1 MNSVKCMRGAFTALD
16 EGKLVPYATAAF
28 EAYWGDDRDIA
39 REEVLADIAA
49 SAGLERQRFFAAIE
63 TDACKARLRANTDE
77 LIARGGFGSP
87 TMFVGNAMFFG
98 NDRLPLVRAAWRQHE
113 RQQRSGI
120 LGQGAGPPGA
130 LWRGV
135 LAADRRER
143 QRQLLH
149 RRRRPPDPRFHLGPD
164 ERHPGPQPSRDRRG
178 RAPAAIGELD
188 HLYSTILSRPVVD
201 LAALIAEISP
211 GKLDRVLLVSTGGE
225 SNEAALRMAK
235 LVTGRHEIVAMSRS
249 WHGVTG
255 GAASATYS
263 SSRKGYGP
271 PQPGAL
277 VLPAPD
283 TYRSRFID
291 ERGVYDWQGELDF
304 GFELVDRQSSG
315 ALAACIVEPILSS
328 GGVLEPPEG
337 YMAALAEKCR
347 ERDMQLIFDEAQTGL
362 GRTGHLFACERD
374 GVVPQ
379 YLTLSKTLGAGL
391 PLAAMLTTAE
401 IEDVAA
407 ERGFLFYTTH
417 ASDPLPAAVGLKVI
431 EVILRDRLTERA
443 ARLGERLKAGLLALQ
458 QRYDCIGDVR
468 GRGLLLGLDLVKDRR
483 TRAPDPELAQRVARE
498 CLELGMMT
506 SVVRGGFG
514 IFRIAPPL
522 TIERDE
528 IDLGLEI
535 FDRALARAVH

>member
-1 MNSVKCMRGAFTALD
+1 MTGNSDPEFWQKARAHLVRYGGAFAPLIA
-16 EGKLVPYATAAF
+16 ESAAGNYF
-28 EAYWGDDRDIA
+28 
-39 REEVLADIAA
+39 
-49 SAGLERQRFFAAIE
+49 
-63 TDACKARLRANTDE
+63 TDADGRRILDFT
-77 LIARGGFGSP
+77 
-87 TMFVGNAMFFG
+87 
-98 NDRLPLVRAAWRQHE
+98 
-113 RQQRSGI
+113 SGQMSAI
-120 LGQGAGPPGA
+120 LG
-130 LWRGV
+130 
-135 LAADRRER
+135 
-143 QRQLLH
+143 H
-149 RRRRPPDPRFHLGPD
+149 S
-164 ERHPGPQPSRDRRG
+164 HPEIVEVARKS
-178 RAPAAIGELD
+178 IGELD

-201 LAALIAEISP
+201 LAALLAEVSP

-235 LVTGRHEIVAMSRS
+235 LVTGHHEIVAMSRS

-255 GAASATYS
+255 GAAAATYS

-271 PQPGAL
+271 TQPGAL
-277 VLPAPD
+277 VLLAPD
-283 TYRSRFID
+283 TYRSRFVD
-291 ERGVYDWQGELDF
+291 ERGTYDWKSELDL
-304 GFELVDRQSSG
+304 GFELVDRQSTG
-315 ALAACIVEPILSS
+315 ALAACIIEPILSS
-328 GGVLEPPEG
+328 GGVLEPPQG
-337 YMAALAEKCR
+337 YMTALAEKCR

-407 ERGFLFYTTH
+407 ERGYLFYTTH
-417 ASDPLPAAVGLKVI
+417 ASDPLPAAVGLKVVEI
-431 EVILRDRLTERA
+431 ILRDRLSERA
-443 ARLGERLKAGLLALQ
+443 ADLGLRLKAGLQALQ

-483 TRAPDPELAQRVARE
+483 TKTPDPELAQRVARE

-514 IFRIAPPL
+514 IFRIAPPI
-522 TIERDE
+522 TVDARE

>member
-1 MNSVKCMRGAFTALD
+1 MSANSDPDFWRKAHAHLVRYGGAFAP
-16 EGKLVPYATAAF
+16 V
-28 EAYWGDDRDIA
+28 IA
-39 REEVLADIAA
+39 ESAD
-49 SAGLERQRFFAAIE
+49 GTYF
-63 TDACKARLRANTDE
+63 TDADGRRILDFT
-77 LIARGGFGSP
+77 
-87 TMFVGNAMFFG
+87 
-98 NDRLPLVRAAWRQHE
+98 
-113 RQQRSGI
+113 SGQMSAI
-120 LGQGAGPPGA
+120 LG
-130 LWRGV
+130 
-135 LAADRRER
+135 
-143 QRQLLH
+143 H
-149 RRRRPPDPRFHLGPD
+149 S
-164 ERHPGPQPSRDRRG
+164 HPEIVAVARKF
-178 RAPAAIGELD
+178 IGELD
-188 HLYSTILSRPVVD
+188 HLYSTVLSRPVVE

-235 LVTGRHEIVAMSRS
+235 LVTGHHEIVAMSRS

-271 PQPGAL
+271 TQPGAL

-283 TYRSRFID
+283 SYRSRFVDQDGI
-291 ERGVYDWQGELDF
+291 YDWRAELEF
-304 GFELVDRQSSG
+304 GFDLIDRQSTG

-337 YMAALAEKCR
+337 YIAALAAKCR
-347 ERDMQLIFDEAQTGL
+347 ERGMQLIFDEAQTGL

-374 GVVPQ
+374 GVVPD

-391 PLAAMLTTAE
+391 PLAAMLTTPE

-417 ASDPLPAAVGLKVI
+417 ASDPLPAAVGLKVV
-431 EVILRDRLTERA
+431 EVILRERLNQRA
-443 ARLGERLKAGLLALQ
+443 RVLGERLKTGLLALQ

-483 TRAPDPELAQRVARE
+483 TRTPDPELAQRVARE
-498 CLELGMMT
+498 CLDLGMMT

-522 TIERDE
+522 TVTEGE
-528 IDLGLEI
+528 IDLGLDI
-535 FDRALARAVH
+535 FDRALARAVR

>member
-1 MNSVKCMRGAFTALD
+1 MSGNSDPDFWAKANAHLVRYGGAFAP
-16 EGKLVPYATAAF
+16 V
-28 EAYWGDDRDIA
+28 IA
-39 REEVLADIAA
+39 ESAD
-49 SAGLERQRFFAAIE
+49 GNWF
-63 TDACKARLRANTDE
+63 TDADGRRILDFT
-77 LIARGGFGSP
+77 
-87 TMFVGNAMFFG
+87 
-98 NDRLPLVRAAWRQHE
+98 
-113 RQQRSGI
+113 SGQMSAI
-120 LGQGAGPPGA
+120 LG
-130 LWRGV
+130 
-135 LAADRRER
+135 
-143 QRQLLH
+143 H
-149 RRRRPPDPRFHLGPD
+149 S
-164 ERHPGPQPSRDRRG
+164 HPEIV
-178 RAPAAIGELD
+178 AVAKHYIGELD

-201 LAALIAEISP
+201 LAALIAKVSP

-235 LVTGRHEIVAMSRS
+235 LVTGRHEVVAMSRS

-255 GAASATYS
+255 GAASNPYS

-291 ERGVYDWQGELDF
+291 DRGVYDWQTELEF
-304 GFELVDRQSSG
+304 GFDLVDRQSSG

-337 YMAALAEKCR
+337 YMAALAKMCAA
-347 ERDMQLIFDEAQTGL
+347 RDMQLIFDEAQTGL
-362 GRTGHLFACERD
+362 GRTGTLFACERD

-391 PLAAMLTTAE
+391 PLAAMLTTPE
-401 IEDVAA
+401 IEEVAA
-407 ERGFLFYTTH
+407 ERGYLFYTTH

-431 EVILRDRLTERA
+431 EVILRDRFTERA
-443 ARLGERLKAGLLALQ
+443 AELGKRLKDGLLDLQ
-458 QRYDCIGDVR
+458 QRYECIGDVR

-483 TRAPDPELAQRVARE
+483 SKTPDPDLAQRVARE
-498 CLELGMMT
+498 CLALGMMT

-522 TIERDE
+522 TIEPHE

-535 FDRALARAVH
+535 FHKALSRAL

>member
-1 MNSVKCMRGAFTALD
+1 MSANSDPDFWRKAHAHLVRYGGAFAP
-16 EGKLVPYATAAF
+16 V
-28 EAYWGDDRDIA
+28 IA
-39 REEVLADIAA
+39 ESAD
-49 SAGLERQRFFAAIE
+49 GTYF
-63 TDACKARLRANTDE
+63 TDADGRRILDFT
-77 LIARGGFGSP
+77 
-87 TMFVGNAMFFG
+87 
-98 NDRLPLVRAAWRQHE
+98 
-113 RQQRSGI
+113 SGQMSAI
-120 LGQGAGPPGA
+120 LG
-130 LWRGV
+130 
-135 LAADRRER
+135 
-143 QRQLLH
+143 H
-149 RRRRPPDPRFHLGPD
+149 S
-164 ERHPGPQPSRDRRG
+164 HPEIVAVARKF
-178 RAPAAIGELD
+178 IGELD
-188 HLYSTILSRPVVD
+188 HLYSTVLSRPVVE

-235 LVTGRHEIVAMSRS
+235 LVTGHHEIVAMSRS

-271 PQPGAL
+271 TQPGAL

-283 TYRSRFID
+283 SYRSRFVDQDGI
-291 ERGVYDWQGELDF
+291 YDWRAELEF
-304 GFELVDRQSSG
+304 GYDLIDRQSTG
-315 ALAACIVEPILSS
+315 ALAACIVEPSLSS

-337 YMAALAEKCR
+337 YIAALAAKCR
-347 ERDMQLIFDEAQTGL
+347 ERGMQLIFDEAQTGL

-374 GVVPQ
+374 GVVPD

-391 PLAAMLTTAE
+391 PLAAMLTTPE

-417 ASDPLPAAVGLKVI
+417 ASDPLPAAVGLKVV
-431 EVILRDRLTERA
+431 EVILRERLNQRA
-443 ARLGERLKAGLLALQ
+443 RVLGERLKTGLLALQ

-483 TRAPDPELAQRVARE
+483 TRTPDPELAQRVARE
-498 CLELGMMT
+498 CLDLGMMT

-522 TIERDE
+522 TVTEGE
-528 IDLGLEI
+528 IDLGLDI
-535 FDRALARAVH
+535 FDRALARAVR

>member
-1 MNSVKCMRGAFTALD
+1 MSANADPEFWAKANAHLVRYGGAFSPLIA
-16 EGKLVPYATAAF
+16 ESAAGNWF
-28 EAYWGDDRDIA
+28 
-39 REEVLADIAA
+39 
-49 SAGLERQRFFAAIE
+49 
-63 TDACKARLRANTDE
+63 TDADGRRILDFT
-77 LIARGGFGSP
+77 
-87 TMFVGNAMFFG
+87 
-98 NDRLPLVRAAWRQHE
+98 
-113 RQQRSGI
+113 SGQMSAI
-120 LGQGAGPPGA
+120 LGHSHPEIVAVA
-130 LWRGV
+130 
-135 LAADRRER
+135 
-143 QRQLLH
+143 
-149 RRRRPPDPRFHLGPD
+149 
-164 ERHPGPQPSRDRRG
+164 RHW
-178 RAPAAIGELD
+178 IGELD

-201 LAALIAEISP
+201 LATLIAEISP
-211 GKLDRVLLVSTGGE
+211 GQLDRVLLVSTGGE

-271 PQPGAL
+271 ALPGSL

-291 ERGVYDWQGELDF
+291 ERGVYDWQSELDF
-304 GFELVDRQSSG
+304 GFELLDRQSSG
-315 ALAACIVEPILSS
+315 ALCACIVEPILSS

-391 PLAAMLTTAE
+391 PLAAMLTTAA

-431 EVILRDRLTERA
+431 EVILRERLAERA
-443 ARLGERLKAGLLALQ
+443 ACLGERLKAGLLALQ
-458 QRYDCIGDVR
+458 QRYDCVGDVR

-483 TRAPDPELAQRVARE
+483 TKAPDPELAQRVARE
-498 CLELGMMT
+498 CLALGMMT
-506 SVVRGGFG
+506 SVVRGGLG
-514 IFRIAPPL
+514 IFRIAPPI
-522 TIERDE
+522 TIEPDE

>member
-1 MNSVKCMRGAFTALD
+1 MSANDDPAFWAKARAHLVRYGGAFAPL
-16 EGKLVPYATAAF
+16 
-28 EAYWGDDRDIA
+28 IA
-39 REEVLADIAA
+39 
-49 SAGLERQRFFAAIE
+49 ERAQGCFF
-63 TDACKARLRANTDE
+63 TDAD
-77 LIARGGFGSP
+77 G
-87 TMFVGNAMFFG
+87 
-98 NDRLPLVRAAWRQHE
+98 
-113 RQQRSGI
+113 RSILDFTSGQMSAI
-120 LGQGAGPPGA
+120 LGHSHPEIVDVA
-130 LWRGV
+130 
-135 LAADRRER
+135 
-143 QRQLLH
+143 
-149 RRRRPPDPRFHLGPD
+149 
-164 ERHPGPQPSRDRRG
+164 RHW
-178 RAPAAIGELD
+178 IGELD
-188 HLYSTILSRPVVD
+188 HLYSTVLSRPVVE
-201 LAALIAEISP
+201 LAALIAEIAP
-211 GKLDRVLLVSTGGE
+211 GNLDRVLLVSTGGE

-235 LVTGRHEIVAMSRS
+235 LVTGGHEIVAMSRS

-255 GAASATYS
+255 GASAATYS

-271 PQPGAL
+271 ALPGAL

-291 ERGVYDWQGELDF
+291 ARGEYDWQSELEF
-304 GFELVDRQSSG
+304 GFELVDRQSTG
-315 ALAACIVEPILSS
+315 APAACIVEPILSS

-337 YMAALAEKCR
+337 YIAALAEKCR
-347 ERDMQLIFDEAQTGL
+347 ARSLHLVFDEAQTGL

-417 ASDPLPAAVGLKVI
+417 ASDPLPAAIGLKVI
-431 EVILRDRLTERA
+431 EVILRERLAERA
-443 ARLGERLKAGLLALQ
+443 RLLGDRLKAGLRALQ

-468 GRGLLLGLDLVKDRR
+468 GRGLLLGLDLVEDRR
-483 TRAPDPELAQRVARE
+483 TKTPAPELARRVAHE

-514 IFRIAPPL
+514 IFRIAPPI
-522 TIERDE
+522 TIEPAE

-535 FDRALARAVH
+535 FDRALERATR

>member
-1 MNSVKCMRGAFTALD
+1 MSANDDPAFWAKANAHLVRYGGAFSP
-16 EGKLVPYATAAF
+16 V
-28 EAYWGDDRDIA
+28 IA
-39 REEVLADIAA
+39 
-49 SAGLERQRFFAAIE
+49 ER
-63 TDACKARLRANTDE
+63 
-77 LIARGGFGSP
+77 ARGSF
-87 TMFVGNAMFFG
+87 FVDADG
-98 NDRLPLVRAAWRQHE
+98 
-113 RQQRSGI
+113 RSILDFTSGQMSAI
-120 LGQGAGPPGA
+120 LGHSHPEIVEVA
-130 LWRGV
+130 
-135 LAADRRER
+135 
-143 QRQLLH
+143 
-149 RRRRPPDPRFHLGPD
+149 
-164 ERHPGPQPSRDRRG
+164 RHW
-178 RAPAAIGELD
+178 IGELD

-235 LVTGRHEIVAMSRS
+235 LVTGGHEIVAMSRS

-255 GAASATYS
+255 GASSATYS

-271 PQPGAL
+271 ALPGAF

-291 ERGVYDWQGELDF
+291 AHGLYDWRSELEL
-304 GFELVDRQSSG
+304 GFELIDRQSTG
-315 ALAACIVEPILSS
+315 APAACIVEPILSS

-337 YMAALAEKCR
+337 YIAALADKCR
-347 ERDMQLIFDEAQTGL
+347 ERGLQLVFDEAQTGL
-362 GRTGHLFACERD
+362 GRTGQLFACERD
-374 GVVPQ
+374 GVVPD

-391 PLAAMLTTAE
+391 PLAAMLTTPE
-401 IEDVAA
+401 IENVAA

-431 EVILRDRLTERA
+431 EIILRDRLAERA
-443 ARLGERLKAGLLALQ
+443 RTLGARLEAGLRALQ

-468 GRGLLLGLDLVKDRR
+468 GRGLLLGLDLVEDRR
-483 TRAPDPELAQRVARE
+483 TRKPAPELARRVARE

-514 IFRIAPPL
+514 IFRIAPPI
-522 TIERDE
+522 TIEPAE

-535 FDRALARAVH
+535 FDRALERATR

>member
-1 MNSVKCMRGAFTALD
+1 MSANDDPQFWANARAH
-16 EGKLVPYATAAF
+16 LVRYGGSFSPIIATSAAGNWF
-28 EAYWGDDRDIA
+28 
-39 REEVLADIAA
+39 
-49 SAGLERQRFFAAIE
+49 
-63 TDACKARLRANTDE
+63 TDADGRRILDFT
-77 LIARGGFGSP
+77 
-87 TMFVGNAMFFG
+87 
-98 NDRLPLVRAAWRQHE
+98 
-113 RQQRSGI
+113 SGQMSAI
-120 LGQGAGPPGA
+120 LGHSHAEIVSVA
-130 LWRGV
+130 
-135 LAADRRER
+135 RRY
-143 QRQLLH
+143 
-149 RRRRPPDPRFHLGPD
+149 
-164 ERHPGPQPSRDRRG
+164 
-178 RAPAAIGELD
+178 IGELD
-188 HLYSTILSRPVVD
+188 HLYSSILSRPVVE
-201 LAALIAEISP
+201 LATLLASVSP
-211 GKLDRVLLVSTGGE
+211 GKLDRVLLISTGGE

-235 LVTGRHEIVAMSRS
+235 LVTGKYEIVAMSRS

-255 GAASATYS
+255 GASSATYANG
-263 SSRKGYGP
+263 RPGYGP
-271 PQPGAL
+271 AMPGAL
-277 VLPAPD
+277 ALPAPD

-291 ERGVYDWQGELDF
+291 DRGLYDWRSELEM
-304 GFELVDRQSSG
+304 GFEMVDRQSTG

-337 YMAALAEKCR
+337 YIAALAEHCR
-347 ERDMQLIFDEAQTGL
+347 TRGMHLIFDEAQTGL

-391 PLAAMLTTAE
+391 PLAAMLTTPE

-431 EVILRDRLTERA
+431 EVILRDRLAERA
-443 ARLGERLKAGLLALQ
+443 AELGERLKSGLMALQ

-483 TRAPDPELAQRVARE
+483 SKTPDPDLAQRVARE
-498 CLELGMMT
+498 CLARGMMT

-522 TIERDE
+522 TIEPAE

-535 FDRALARAVH
+535 FDKALAAALA

>member
-1 MNSVKCMRGAFTALD
+1 MSANDDPAFWARANAHLVRYGGAFSP
-16 EGKLVPYATAAF
+16 V
-28 EAYWGDDRDIA
+28 IA
-39 REEVLADIAA
+39 
-49 SAGLERQRFFAAIE
+49 ER
-63 TDACKARLRANTDE
+63 
-77 LIARGGFGSP
+77 ARGS
-87 TMFVGNAMFFG
+87 FFFDADG
-98 NDRLPLVRAAWRQHE
+98 
-113 RQQRSGI
+113 RSILDFTSGQMSSI
-120 LGQGAGPPGA
+120 LGHSHPEVV
-130 LWRGV
+130 GV
-135 LAADRRER
+135 A
-143 QRQLLH
+143 
-149 RRRRPPDPRFHLGPD
+149 
-164 ERHPGPQPSRDRRG
+164 RHW
-178 RAPAAIGELD
+178 IGELD

-201 LAALIAEISP
+201 LATLIAGISP

-235 LVTGRHEIVAMSRS
+235 LVTGGHEIVAMSRS

-255 GAASATYS
+255 GASSATYS

-271 PQPGAL
+271 ALPGAL

-283 TYRSRFID
+283 AYRSRFVD
-291 ERGVYDWQGELDF
+291 ARGVYDWRSELEL
-304 GFELVDRQSSG
+304 GFELVDRQSTG
-315 ALAACIVEPILSS
+315 APAACIVEPILSS

-337 YMAALAEKCR
+337 YIAALADKCR
-347 ERDMQLIFDEAQTGL
+347 ERGLQLVFDEAQTGL
-362 GRTGHLFACERD
+362 GRTGHMFACERD
-374 GVVPQ
+374 GVVPD

-431 EVILRDRLTERA
+431 EIILRDRLAERA
-443 ARLGERLKAGLLALQ
+443 RTLGLRLEAGLRALQ

-468 GRGLLLGLDLVKDRR
+468 GRGLLLGLDLVDDRR
-483 TRAPDPELAQRVARE
+483 TRKPAPELARRVARE

-522 TIERDE
+522 TITPEE
-528 IDLGLEI
+528 IDLGLEM
-535 FDRALARAVH
+535 FDRALERATR

>member
-1 MNSVKCMRGAFTALD
+1 MSANDDPAFWAKANAHLVRYGGAFAP
-16 EGKLVPYATAAF
+16 V
-28 EAYWGDDRDIA
+28 IA
-39 REEVLADIAA
+39 
-49 SAGLERQRFFAAIE
+49 ER
-63 TDACKARLRANTDE
+63 
-77 LIARGGFGSP
+77 ARG
-87 TMFVGNAMFFG
+87 NFFIDADG
-98 NDRLPLVRAAWRQHE
+98 
-113 RQQRSGI
+113 RSILDFTSGQMSAI
-120 LGQGAGPPGA
+120 LGHSHPEIVAVA
-130 LWRGV
+130 
-135 LAADRRER
+135 
-143 QRQLLH
+143 
-149 RRRRPPDPRFHLGPD
+149 
-164 ERHPGPQPSRDRRG
+164 RHW
-178 RAPAAIGELD
+178 IGELD

-201 LAALIAEISP
+201 LAALIAKISP
-211 GKLDRVLLVSTGGE
+211 GRLDRVLLVSTGGE

-235 LVTGRHEIVAMSRS
+235 LVTGGHEVVAMSRS

-255 GAASATYS
+255 GASSATYS

-271 PQPGAL
+271 ALPGAL

-291 ERGVYDWQGELDF
+291 DRGVYDWRSELEF
-304 GFELVDRQSSG
+304 GFELIDRQSTG
-315 ALAACIVEPILSS
+315 APAACIVEPILSS

-337 YMAALAEKCR
+337 YIAALAEKCR
-347 ERDMQLIFDEAQTGL
+347 ARGLQLVFDEAQTGL

-374 GVVPQ
+374 GVVPD

-391 PLAAMLTTAE
+391 PLAAMLTTAA

-431 EVILRDRLTERA
+431 EIILRERLTERA
-443 ARLGERLKAGLLALQ
+443 RMLGDRLKAGLSALQ

-468 GRGLLLGLDLVKDRR
+468 GRGLLLGLDLVVDRR
-483 TRAPDPELAQRVARE
+483 TKAPAPDLARRVARE

-514 IFRIAPPL
+514 IFRIAPPI
-522 TIERDE
+522 TIEPGE

-535 FDRALARAVH
+535 FDRALERATR

>member
-1 MNSVKCMRGAFTALD
+1 MSRNADADFWAKANAHLVRYGGAFAP
-16 EGKLVPYATAAF
+16 V
-28 EAYWGDDRDIA
+28 IA
-39 REEVLADIAA
+39 E
-49 SAGLERQRFFAAIE
+49 SAQGNWF
-63 TDACKARLRANTDE
+63 TDADGRRILDFT
-77 LIARGGFGSP
+77 
-87 TMFVGNAMFFG
+87 
-98 NDRLPLVRAAWRQHE
+98 
-113 RQQRSGI
+113 SGQMSAI
-120 LGQGAGPPGA
+120 LGHSHPEIVAVA
-130 LWRGV
+130 
-135 LAADRRER
+135 R
-143 QRQLLH
+143 QYV
-149 RRRRPPDPRFHLGPD
+149 
-164 ERHPGPQPSRDRRG
+164 
-178 RAPAAIGELD
+178 GELD
-188 HLYSTILSRPVVD
+188 HLYSTVLSRPVVD
-201 LAALIAEISP
+201 LAALIAEVSP
-211 GKLDRVLLVSTGGE
+211 GTLDRVLLVSTGGE

-255 GAASATYS
+255 GAASNTYS

-291 ERGVYDWQGELDF
+291 DRGVYDWQTELEF
-304 GFELVDRQSSG
+304 GFDLIDRQSSG

-328 GGVLEPPEG
+328 GGVLEPPED
-337 YMAALAEKCR
+337 YIAALAKMCAA
-347 ERDMQLIFDEAQTGL
+347 RDMQLIFDEAQTGL
-362 GRTGHLFACERD
+362 GRTGTLFACERD

-407 ERGFLFYTTH
+407 ERGYLFYTTH

-431 EVILRDRLTERA
+431 EVILRDRFTERA
-443 ARLGERLKAGLLALQ
+443 AELGKRLKDGLTALQ
-458 QRYDCIGDVR
+458 QRYECIGDVR

-483 TRAPDPELAQRVARE
+483 SKTPDPELAQRVARE
-498 CLELGMMT
+498 CLALGMMT

-522 TIERDE
+522 TIEPHE

-535 FDRALARAVH
+535 FHKALSRAL